1 MIKEIE
7 DLKNELLVHK
17 RQKEMIGKLKIDLIQ
32 SKERVL
38 SLEQRLQSE
47 CDSKVASY
55 FEQLENLKKQYE
67 EKVTKYRMNY
77 ASHVFKIQS
86 CILYVGKHLG

>member
-17 RQKEMIGKLKIDLIQ
+17 RQKEMIAKLKIDLIQ

-47 CDSKVASY
+47 CDSKVATY

-67 EKVTKYRMNY
+67 EKVTKYSNKF
-77 ASHVFKIQS
+77 VFMLHMYLKFKVVLN
-86 CILYVGKHLG
+86 C